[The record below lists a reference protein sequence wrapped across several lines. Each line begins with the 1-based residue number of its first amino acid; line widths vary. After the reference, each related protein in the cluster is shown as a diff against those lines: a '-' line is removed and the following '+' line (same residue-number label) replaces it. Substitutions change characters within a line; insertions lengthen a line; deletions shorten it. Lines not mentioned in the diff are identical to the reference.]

1 MRTQLS
7 LRRTLRCA
15 DAAAALTHAPARA
28 RRRLEV
34 VVVIVVVALAAAA
47 AAVVVVVIVIIE
59 KRHVRGLAWARAR
72 LWRRRLPASE
82 ARDEHRL
89 RACARARATRPVSA
103 RERSA

>member
-34 VVVIVVVALAAAA
+34 VVVIIIVTLA
-47 AAVVVVVIVIIE
+47 AAVVVVVVIIIE
-59 KRHVRGLAWARAR
+59 KRHVRGFAWARAR
-72 LWRRRLPASE
+72 LRRRRLASCE
-82 ARDEHRL
+82 ACDEHRL